1 MAIDFKSLIKKPTVP
16 TEVVVVE
23 PKVEEPKQV
32 VEKQVV
38 VQSTGMSFL
47 QMLAAKK
54 AEQAPK
60 LETPAEIAVHN
71 EIVED
76 ALPKN
81 DFVREDKPAANAF
94 LARLNALKAGKQAA
108 TVAEASIAPVLELIL
123 GIYSYPKYYLWE
135 GRRYYL

>member
-1 MAIDFKSLIKKPTVP
+1 MAIDFKSLIKKPAAV
-16 TEVVVVE
+16 EVVVE
-23 PKVEEPKQV
+23 PKVEEPT
-32 VEKQVV
+32 VEEKPAV
-38 VQSTGMSFL
+38 VQSSGMSFL

-54 AEQAPK
+54 AAQAPK

-108 TVAEASIAPVLELIL
+108 TVAEASIAPVLERRETTASDMVH
-123 GIYSYPKYYLWE
+123 GIP
-135 GRRYYL
+135 RIQ